1 MITVYKYPLVIDD
14 YQILKLPRD
23 AKILSAAKINGLLY
37 LWAMVDTDQ
46 PDVQTRVLRLA
57 GTGHPLKSTCQY
69 EFISTIIFPISDETL
84 IFHLF
89 EEK

>member
-1 MITVYKYPLVIDD
+1 MITVFKYPIVIDD
-14 YQILKLPRD
+14 YQVLKLPMG
-23 AKILSAAKINGLLY
+23 AKILSAEKINGLVF

-46 PDVQTRVLRLA
+46 PDVQARVLRLA
-57 GTGHPLKSTCQY
+57 GTGHPLKNTCQY
-69 EFISTIIFPISDETL
+69 EFISTIVYPISDETL